1 MRVVVPEIDV
11 TWEILRGFT
20 WSAQFLYLSEEDLT
34 HVYLMCVKMRCCL
47 PAQDIR
53 TEEQIPLSAFENSVE
68 NSRSL
73 GQRFRSDD
81 MLVCKIGKLYFK
93 ICQVHFYS
101 DACWAQLSLKVP
113 TSWYKSTLLM
123 SSL

>member
-1 MRVVVPEIDV
+1 MVVPEIDV

-20 WSAQFLYLSEEDLT
+20 LSAQLLYLSEEDLT
-34 HVYLMCVKMRCCL
+34 HVYLICVKMRCCL
-47 PAQDIR
+47 PAQDIG
-53 TEEQIPLSAFENSVE
+53 TGEQIPLSAFENSTE
-68 NSRSL
+68 NSRSS

-81 MLVCKIGKLYFK
+81 MVVCKIGKLYFK
-93 ICQVHFYS
+93 ICQVHFYT
-101 DACWAQLSLKVP
+101 DVCWAQLSLKVP

>member
-1 MRVVVPEIDV
+1 M
-11 TWEILRGFT
+11 FT
-20 WSAQFLYLSEEDLT
+20 QCVSKCAAVFL
-34 HVYLMCVKMRCCL
+34 
-47 PAQDIR
+47 PIR

-93 ICQVHFYS
+93 ICQVHFDT
-101 DACWAQLSLKVP
+101 DACWAQLRLKIP
-113 TSWYKSTLLM
+113 TSWYKSTLFM